1 MKPRFVWGSVENKPQ
16 AIIRPSDLG
25 VSAAGFQATYR
36 ANSIT
41 LVAIPKA

>member
-1 MKPRFVWGSVENKPQ
+1 MKPRFVWRSAENKPR
-16 AIIRPSDLG
+16 AIVRPSDLG
-25 VSAAGFQATYR
+25 VSVAGFQATYR

>member
-1 MKPRFVWGSVENKPQ
+1 MKPRFVWRLPENKPR
-16 AIIRPSDLG
+16 AIVHPSDLG